1 VLPLERM
8 RIDVGLSGQLLVML
22 RREEHL
28 ENVLACLHVI
38 TSSLSTTN
46 ASLHED
52 YHAHQQILSDLSAR
66 TQVIAQIEAERVKA
80 DTTTQERNTL
90 RYESEQFRVD
100 DLWHMASPPRQKVL
114 DLREKVFGTGGRRL
128 PTGVRGAHGRFN
140 RVQWT
145 LDGGERLVDL
155 MGRTESEVEEE
166 AGLEARGISI
176 ALEEEEEGVVEH
188 PGIKPMWLLRF
199 FTTRWSAKKEEP
211 AKELSEPRQDKAK
224 EALVD
229 TDTSVAPLNGH
240 GIAEPAL

>member
-1 VLPLERM
+1 
-8 RIDVGLSGQLLVML
+8 
-22 RREEHL
+22 
-28 ENVLACLHVI
+28 
-38 TSSLSTTN
+38 
-46 ASLHED
+46 
-52 YHAHQQILSDLSAR
+52 
-66 TQVIAQIEAERVKA
+66 
-80 DTTTQERNTL
+80 
-90 RYESEQFRVD
+90 
-100 DLWHMASPPRQKVL
+100 
-114 DLREKVFGTGGRRL
+114 
-128 PTGVRGAHGRFN
+128 
-140 RVQWT
+140 
-145 LDGGERLVDL
+145 

-211 AKELSEPRQDKAK
+211 AKEPSEPRQDKAK